1 MMQSKRPCGRRFC
14 PAAIRILYPITAWRL
29 TQIGAALGMSAH
41 SVSRQ
46 ADWLGLPRRRPEYFK
61 PVSVAQMRRLYVEAD
76 LSIEDLGRALGMH
89 PDTAMRKAK
98 AMGLK
103 KPTRNN
109 YRHKVTWPAEFN
121 QMWLDGVLIADIMA
135 AAKTDL
141 TDIRCVSR
149 EARRRGLPPRTKNR
163 RWTAI
168 TINDWQQMRL
178 ASRLAR
184 AARIEQAA
192 MINAELA
199 DRVIGS
205 RYVGHQHARGEA

>member
-1 MMQSKRPCGRRFC
+1 MTGSKRPCGRRFC
-14 PAAIRILYPITAWRL
+14 PAAIRVLYPVEELRL
-29 TQIGAALGMSAH
+29 TRIGAALGLSAH
-41 SVSRQ
+41 SVARQ
-46 ADWLGLPRRRPEYFK
+46 ADWLGLKRRRPNYHK
-61 PVSVAQMRRLYVEAD
+61 PVSVARMRKLYVEAD

-98 AMGLK
+98 AMGLE
-103 KPTRNN
+103 KPSRNN
-109 YRHKVTWPAEFN
+109 YRHKITWPADFN

-163 RWTAI
+163 RWSAI
-168 TINDWQQMRL
+168 TITDWNQMRL
-178 ASRLAR
+178 GAKLAQ

-192 MINAELA
+192 FIAADLA

-205 RYVGHQHARGEA
+205 RYVGHEHARGAG